1 MKNIFKQGLGILLS
15 LFVLA
20 ACSPQEDSLYS
31 LGTPDSMT
39 GIDVTFTAVPTAK
52 SANEIVFTNTTNVT
66 FPVTIAW
73 DLGNGTKGSGQKITT
88 QYPQKGD
95 YNVKLTLYAAD
106 GSSVSKTQ
114 VLKMANDDFGLVN
127 TPVYLKLT
135 GGMDKPEGK
144 TWVLDRYNN
153 FAKEAAAATGF
164 NIKGHMGLGP
174 QGSYGQEWWGAAPND
189 KAAWKMYDMKFNFK
203 QAGAKLNIT
212 TLGEGYGRNASAAS
226 VGGFAVS
233 SVSGDDALFPYDGG
247 NYSFLI
253 NETGTYPTLK
263 IDGNSFLGYYCG
275 SQEYDI
281 IYQTEEVMA
290 LRVNNTTEG
299 QDWVFVYTLEELNV
313 PPPAIVKD
321 PKAVPLFEDFEGA
334 AKVVFFKD
342 AMGDKS
348 GVSDNPLPLP
358 INTSNKVYR
367 YQKTTEFYS
376 NISFTAA
383 TYKFDLTTQ
392 NKIKVMVFIPS
403 YNDYTTD
410 NNVAG
415 SWIANTKLQ
424 PQLAVKLQNS
434 EHPAPWETQTEIVKG
449 DLAKDKWIELTFD
462 FSGVSSRTDYDRIV
476 IQFGAEGQSG
486 PGFFFFDDFSFD
498 K

>member
-1 MKNIFKQGLGILLS
+1 
-15 LFVLA
+15 
-20 ACSPQEDSLYS
+20 
-31 LGTPDSMT
+31 
-39 GIDVTFTAVPTAK
+39 
-52 SANEIVFTNTTNVT
+52 
-66 FPVTIAW
+66 
-73 DLGNGTKGSGQKITT
+73 
-88 QYPQKGD
+88 
-95 YNVKLTLYAAD
+95 
-106 GSSVSKTQ
+106 
-114 VLKMANDDFGLVN
+114 
-127 TPVYLKLT
+127 
-135 GGMDKPEGK
+135 
-144 TWVLDRYNN
+144 
-153 FAKEAAAATGF
+153 
-164 NIKGHMGLGP
+164 
-174 QGSYGQEWWGAAPND
+174 
-189 KAAWKMYDMKFNFK
+189 
-203 QAGAKLNIT
+203 
-212 TLGEGYGRNASAAS
+212 
-226 VGGFAVS
+226 
-233 SVSGDDALFPYDGG
+233 
-247 NYSFLI
+247 
-253 NETGTYPTLK
+253 
-263 IDGNSFLGYYCG
+263 
-275 SQEYDI
+275 
-281 IYQTEEVMA
+281 
-290 LRVNNTTEG
+290 
-299 QDWVFVYTLEELNV
+299 
-313 PPPAIVKD
+313 
-321 PKAVPLFEDFEGA
+321 
-334 AKVVFFKD
+334 
-342 AMGDKS
+342 MGDKS